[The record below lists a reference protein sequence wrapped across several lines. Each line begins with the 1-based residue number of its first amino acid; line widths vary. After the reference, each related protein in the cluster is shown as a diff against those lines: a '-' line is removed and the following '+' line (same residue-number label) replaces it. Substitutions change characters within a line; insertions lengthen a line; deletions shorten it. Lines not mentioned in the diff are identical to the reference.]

1 MVLEISCMLV
11 CLPTRMDL
19 CLRVVKLGFRAFGL
33 NIRGSYWFMEKSVVV
48 YFVMGEITYRLD
60 VMFLGSNV
68 LGDGPCD

>member
-1 MVLEISCMLV
+1 MLV
-11 CLPTRMDL
+11 YLPTRMDL

-33 NIRGSYWFMEKSVVV
+33 NIRGFYRFMEKSVVV
-48 YFVMGEITYRLD
+48 YFVMGEISYRFH